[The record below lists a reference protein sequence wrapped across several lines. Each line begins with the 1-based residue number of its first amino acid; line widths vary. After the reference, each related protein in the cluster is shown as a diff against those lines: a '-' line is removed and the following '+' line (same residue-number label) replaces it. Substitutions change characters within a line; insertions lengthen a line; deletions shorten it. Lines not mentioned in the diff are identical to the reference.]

1 MLKDKIEMNKLKKTK
16 KKNKIQTTLSFE
28 TSDPVHKLETN
39 S

>member
-1 MLKDKIEMNKLKKTK
+1 MLKDEIKMNKLKKQ

>member
-1 MLKDKIEMNKLKKTK
+1 MLKDKIEMNKLKKT